1 MMSKGNRIA
10 TEKKI
15 QELNERIKQLEEKQ
29 KSDEK
34 ISAKEK
40 ILLATAILNFFKIL
54 YDIVKEFLN

>member
-40 ILLATAILNFFKIL
+40 ILLVTAILNFFKIL
-54 YDIVKEFLN
+54 YDIVKEFLS

>member
-1 MMSKGNRIA
+1 MSKGNRIA

-15 QELNERIKQLEEKQ
+15 QELNERIKRLEEKQ

-40 ILLATAILNFFKIL
+40 ILLVTAILNFFKIL

>member
-1 MMSKGNRIA
+1 MSKGNRIA

>member
-1 MMSKGNRIA
+1 MSKRSRLDMQKEIR
-10 TEKKI
+10 
-15 QELNERIKQLEEKQ
+15 ELNERVKQLESAQ

-54 YDIVKEFLN
+54 YDIAKEFLK

>member
-40 ILLATAILNFFKIL
+40 ILLVTAILNFFKIL

>member
-1 MMSKGNRIA
+1 MSKGNRIA

-40 ILLATAILNFFKIL
+40 ILLVTAILNFFKIL